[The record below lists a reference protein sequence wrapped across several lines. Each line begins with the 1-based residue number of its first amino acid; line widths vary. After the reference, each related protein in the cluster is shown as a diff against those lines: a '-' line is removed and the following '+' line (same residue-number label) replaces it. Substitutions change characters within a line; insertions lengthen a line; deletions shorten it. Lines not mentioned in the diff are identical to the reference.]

1 MYDIVCRIVFLFEER
16 PLASMKDVAR
26 LAGVSI
32 STVSRVI
39 NGSLPVV
46 EETRVKVE
54 KAIRQIDFKPNLVA
68 RGLRM
73 KSAKLIGIVVPELQH
88 ETFTSFI
95 KFAEESAEAQGYNLV
110 IGSTNTNPDTEE
122 RFIDNLIRR
131 NIDGI
136 IFSRVS
142 DKSRVLRLI
151 ERTKI
156 PAVIID
162 RSLEREDIPSV
173 VMNNYG
179 AGVMAAE
186 HMLSLGHRRFACIT
200 GPIDIAINRERL
212 SGFRE
217 RLVKGGGRLDE
228 SCVFEGNFKFES
240 GGRGVDCLLDCGAD
254 FTALWAQNDYMAIGA
269 MNRLIARGRLV
280 PGDVS
285 LMGLDNIEH
294 SWMIKPALTT
304 IAQPFKEMC
313 ARAVDLIIRMSR
325 KESVDHTR
333 IVLDP
338 ELVVRET
345 TAAPRNSA

>member
-1 MYDIVCRIVFLFEER
+1 
-16 PLASMKDVAR
+16 MKDVAR
-26 LAGVSI
+26 LAGVST

-39 NGSLPVV
+39 NSSIPVD

-54 KAIRQIDFKPNLVA
+54 KAIKQINFKPNLVA

-73 KSAKLIGIVVPELQH
+73 KSANLIGIVVPELQH

-95 KFAEESAEAQGYNLV
+95 KYTEESAEAQGYNLV

-122 RFIDNLIRR
+122 RFIENLIRR

-142 DKSRVLRLI
+142 DKSRVLNLLD
-151 ERTKI
+151 RTQI
-156 PAVIID
+156 PSVIID
-162 RSLEREDIPSV
+162 RSLEREDIPAV
-173 VMNNYG
+173 VMDNYG

-186 HMLSLGHRRFACIT
+186 HMLSLGHLRFACIA
-200 GPIDIAINRERL
+200 GPLDISINRDRL
-212 SGFRE
+212 AGFRDTIGS
-217 RLVKGGGRLDE
+217 RGGRLDDK
-228 SCVFEGNFKFES
+228 CIFEGNFKFES
-240 GGRGVDCLLDCGAD
+240 GGRGVDYLVDTGAD

-269 MNRLIARGRLV
+269 MNRFIARGISV
-280 PGDVS
+280 PADVS

-304 IAQPFKEMC
+304 IAQPFQKMC
-313 ARAVDLIIRMSR
+313 ENAVDLIIRMSR
-325 KESVDHTR
+325 KEKLEKIR

-338 ELVVRET
+338 ELVIRET
-345 TAAPRNSA
+345 TSTPRDNIKLSSIHS

>member
-1 MYDIVCRIVFLFEER
+1 
-16 PLASMKDVAR
+16 MKDVAR
-26 LAGVSI
+26 LAGVST

-39 NGSLPVV
+39 NGSMPVD

-54 KAIRQIDFKPNLVA
+54 RAILQIDFKPNLVA

-142 DKSRVLRLI
+142 DKSRVLKLI
-151 ERTKI
+151 DRTKI

-162 RSLEREDIPSV
+162 RSLEREDIPAV
-173 VMNNYG
+173 VMDNYG
-179 AGVMAAE
+179 AGAMAAE
-186 HMLSLGHRRFACIT
+186 HLLSLGHRRMACIT
-200 GPIDIAINRERL
+200 GPIDISINRERL
-212 SGFRE
+212 AGFRDAVLG
-217 RLVKGGGRLDE
+217 RGGSLE
-228 SCVFEGNFKFES
+228 AKCVFEGNFKFES
-240 GGRGVDCLLDCGAD
+240 GGAGVDALLEAGAD

-269 MNRLIARGRLV
+269 MNRLIARGLSV
-280 PGDVS
+280 PGEVS

-313 ARAVDLIIRMSR
+313 ASAVDLIIRMSR
-325 KESVDHTR
+325 KER
-333 IVLDP
+333 IDVLRVALDP
-338 ELVVRET
+338 SLVIRET
-345 TAAPRNSA
+345 TAAPEGDRRLQ